1 MDDGIAMRPSS
12 LIRRLR
18 ELRVDQSG
26 FAVPTALMA
35 LVASFGLASVAVI
48 SSVDVQQGTNRD
60 HASKEAIAA
69 ADAGASVAMLRL
81 NRFVSRL
88 TPTTPCVGASGESQ
102 TPTSGWCPYSPTETT
117 GGATY
122 RYAVSAYTEAAG
134 IQVVST
140 GTAGRVT
147 RRVAVSMTPEVGKNV
162 FEGEHLIGELSIENK
177 GNVEIHTNV
186 GSNGNVFKAGGSGS
200 LCGNE
205 RVGVGKKSGSTWI
218 PQCEGAVTEGNKTLP
233 PVVPPA
239 NIATVNS
246 NCRLTGTCGA
256 DTASKNVSFNA
267 SKRELSLQ
275 GNATLTMGGEN
286 YWLCKLDVQSG
297 TIYMPVGAHVR
308 IFIDTPEHCGL
319 PSGAT
324 QVEFKGSS
332 GIQSTGYNP
341 SQGFYEVPGIYL
353 VGNGAVNLGGNSSTD
368 ELMLY
373 APLSKVEIFGTANWV
388 GMIAGREIVLSGTPN
403 ISSSEK
409 IKPPPISYPPTLL
422 RTRYVECVG
431 TATTPSAG
439 C

>member
-1 MDDGIAMRPSS
+1 
-12 LIRRLR
+12 
-18 ELRVDQSG
+18 
-26 FAVPTALMA
+26 
-35 LVASFGLASVAVI
+35 
-48 SSVDVQQGTNRD
+48 
-60 HASKEAIAA
+60 
-69 ADAGASVAMLRL
+69 
-81 NRFVSRL
+81 
-88 TPTTPCVGASGESQ
+88 
-102 TPTSGWCPYSPTETT
+102 
-117 GGATY
+117 
-122 RYAVSAYTEAAG
+122 
-134 IQVVST
+134 
-140 GTAGRVT
+140 
-147 RRVAVSMTPEVGKNV
+147 
-162 FEGEHLIGELSIENK
+162 
-177 GNVEIHTNV
+177 
-186 GSNGNVFKAGGSGS
+186 
-200 LCGNE
+200 
-205 RVGVGKKSGSTWI
+205 
-218 PQCEGAVTEGNKTLP
+218 
-233 PVVPPA
+233 
-239 NIATVNS
+239 
-246 NCRLTGTCGA
+246 
-256 DTASKNVSFNA
+256 
-267 SKRELSLQ
+267 
-275 GNATLTMGGEN
+275 
-286 YWLCKLDVQSG
+286 
-297 TIYMPVGAHVR
+297 MPVGAHVR